1 MPISPAV
8 VSMLKT
14 HKAAQAVEKLCA
26 GNQWRESGLVF
37 TTEFGGPVEPRNVL
51 RTIEIAAARAGVRGR
66 RGAAAAALRRGGVA
80 DAACSLIGGPPGKLP
95 ADWRARR

>member
-51 RTIEIAAARAGVRGR
+51 RTIETAAARAGVEGVGVHTLRHSD
-66 RGAAAAALRRGGVA
+66 AAAWLDAGVQPDRRPTGT
-80 DAACSLIGGPPGKLP
+80 LP